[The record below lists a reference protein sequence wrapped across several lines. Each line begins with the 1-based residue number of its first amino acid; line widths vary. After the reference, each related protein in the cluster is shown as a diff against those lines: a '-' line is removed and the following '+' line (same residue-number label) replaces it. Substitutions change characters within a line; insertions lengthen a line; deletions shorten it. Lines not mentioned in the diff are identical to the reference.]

1 MSESKATEFWD
12 SRYLAGQIPWDFGG
26 VPEAVTRFLASENAP
41 LSVLI
46 PGCGLARE
54 VETFSRL
61 GWNVIA
67 IDFSSAAV
75 AAARKRLGPLAKR
88 VVEGDF
94 FTHNFSDPKFDL
106 VYERTFLCALPP
118 RLRSAYA
125 RRVAELLK
133 PGGRLI
139 GFFYCDKVDDPDG
152 PPFPII
158 PEELEL
164 LLEPY
169 FQLVADQS
177 VRDSQPLFAGKERW
191 QIWKRNDVQH
201 GGASLATPDQ

>member
-12 SRYLAGQIPWDFGG
+12 SRYLAGKIPWDFGG
-26 VPEAVTRFLASENAP
+26 VPEAVPRFLASENAP

-46 PGCGLARE
+46 PGCGLAHE
-54 VETFSRL
+54 VEAFSRS

-75 AAARKRLGPLAKR
+75 AAARKRLGPLANR

-94 FTHNFSDPKFDL
+94 FTHNFPDPKFDL

-133 PGGRLI
+133 PEGRLI
-139 GFFYCDKVDDPDG
+139 GFFYCDEVEDPDG

-158 PEELEL
+158 QEELAL
-164 LLEPY
+164 LLKPY

-191 QIWKRNDVQH
+191 QIWKRAGPQH
-201 GGASLATPDQ
+201 GGALLATADQ

>member
-26 VPEAVTRFLASENAP
+26 VPETVTRFLASENAP

-46 PGCGLARE
+46 PGCGLAHE
-54 VETFSRL
+54 VEAFSRL
-61 GWNVIA
+61 GWHVIA
-67 IDFSSAAV
+67 IDFSSVAV
-75 AAARKRLGPLAKR
+75 AAAQKRLGPLANR

-94 FTHNFSDPKFDL
+94 FTHNFSDSKFDL

-133 PGGRLI
+133 PEGRLI
-139 GFFYCDKVDDPDG
+139 GFFYCDEVNDSDG

-164 LLEPY
+164 LLKPGFE
-169 FQLVADQS
+169 LVADETVQG
-177 VRDSQPLFAGKERW
+177 SQPPFAGKEHW
-191 QIWKRNDVQH
+191 QIWRRKGPEHSAV
-201 GGASLATPDQ
+201 SSATPE

>member
-46 PGCGLARE
+46 PGCGLAHE

-61 GWNVIA
+61 GWKVIA
-67 IDFSSAAV
+67 IDFSPAAV
-75 AAARKRLGPLAKR
+75 AAAQKRLGSLANR
-88 VVEGDF
+88 VIEGDF
-94 FTHNFSDPKFDL
+94 FTHNFSDRKFDL

-118 RLRSAYA
+118 KLRSAYA

-133 PGGRLI
+133 PAGRLI
-139 GFFYCDKVDDPDG
+139 GLFYCEEVNDPDG

-169 FQLVADQS
+169 FQKVADES
-177 VRDSQPLFAGKERW
+177 ARDSQPLFAGKERW

-201 GGASLATPDQ
+201 GGASLATPD

>member
-26 VPEAVTRFLASENAP
+26 VPDAVTRFLASENKP

-46 PGCGLARE
+46 PGCGLAHE

-75 AAARKRLGPLAKR
+75 AAAQKRLGPLANR

-133 PGGRLI
+133 PEGRLI
-139 GFFYCDKVDDPDG
+139 GFFYCDEVDDPDG

-158 PEELEL
+158 PTELKL
-164 LLEPY
+164 LLKPY

-177 VRDSQPLFAGKERW
+177 VGDSQPLFAGKERW
-191 QIWKRNDVQH
+191 QIWKRAGPQH
-201 GGASLATPDQ
+201 GGALLATTDQ

>member
-26 VPEAVTRFLASENAP
+26 VPEAVTRFLASEHAP

-46 PGCGLARE
+46 PGCGLAHE
-54 VETFSRL
+54 VEAFSRL
-61 GWNVIA
+61 GWHVIA
-67 IDFSSAAV
+67 IDFSSVAV
-75 AAARKRLGPLAKR
+75 AEAKKRLGPLANR

-94 FTHNFSDPKFDL
+94 FTHNFSDSKFDL

-133 PGGRLI
+133 PEGRLI
-139 GFFYCDKVDDPDG
+139 GFFYCGEVNDSDG

-164 LLEPY
+164 LLKPGFE
-169 FQLVADQS
+169 LVVDETVQG
-177 VRDSQPLFAGKERW
+177 SQPPFAGKEHW
-191 QIWKRNDVQH
+191 QIRKRKCPEH
-201 GGASLATPDQ
+201 GAVAPATPE